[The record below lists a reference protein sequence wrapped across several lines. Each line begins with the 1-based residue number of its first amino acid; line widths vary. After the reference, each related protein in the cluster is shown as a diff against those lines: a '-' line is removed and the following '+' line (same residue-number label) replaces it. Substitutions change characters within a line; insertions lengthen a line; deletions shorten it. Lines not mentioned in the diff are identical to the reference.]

1 MEKSKEEDK
10 VDYYARRQEKI
21 YQDAEATVK
30 QDMYK
35 RVRDKLAL
43 TMAQL
48 AEADAR
54 TGSYIY
60 WQGVAH
66 GCFMCLEA
74 MDVETLETMAWKT
87 RVLNLDNLRLEE
99 ALEQQR

>member
-1 MEKSKEEDK
+1 MEKSKKEDK

-21 YQDAEATVK
+21 YQDAETTVK

-48 AEADAR
+48 A
-54 TGSYIY
+54 TI
-60 WQGVAH
+60 
-66 GCFMCLEA
+66 F
-74 MDVETLETMAWKT
+74 
-87 RVLNLDNLRLEE
+87 
-99 ALEQQR
+99 